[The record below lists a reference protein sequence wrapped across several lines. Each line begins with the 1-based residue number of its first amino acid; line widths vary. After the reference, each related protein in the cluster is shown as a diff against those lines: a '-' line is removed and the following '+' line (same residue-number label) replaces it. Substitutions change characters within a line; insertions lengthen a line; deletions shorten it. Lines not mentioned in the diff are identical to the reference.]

1 MSRNEINQ
9 ALQSIFNERPELA
22 QKIFGSDKLPENMEE
37 AVIHLSSLDYVELI
51 IELEER
57 LNIESIPETVMEQG
71 IPIKI
76 LADRI
81 YEHVQ
86 Q

>member
-22 QKIFGSDKLPENMEE
+22 QKIFGSDELPENMEE

-71 IPIKI
+71 IPVKI

-81 YEHVQ
+81 YEYVQ

>member
-22 QKIFGSDKLPENMEE
+22 QKIFGSDELPENMEE
-37 AVIHLSSLDYVELI
+37 AVINLSSLDYVELI

-57 LNIESIPETVMEQG
+57 LDIESIPETVMEQG

-81 YEHVQ
+81 YEYVQ

>member
-22 QKIFGSDKLPENMEE
+22 QKIFGSDELPENMEE

>member
-9 ALQSIFNERPELA
+9 ALESIFNERPELA
-22 QKIFGSDKLPENMEE
+22 QKIFGSDELPENMEE

-57 LNIESIPETVMEQG
+57 LDIESIPETVMEQG
-71 IPIKI
+71 IPVKI

-81 YEHVQ
+81 YEYVQ

>member
-22 QKIFGSDKLPENMEE
+22 QKIFGSDELPENMEE

-81 YEHVQ
+81 YEYVQ

>member
-9 ALQSIFNERPELA
+9 ALKSIFNERPDLA
-22 QKIFGSDKLPENMEE
+22 QKIFGSDELPENMEE
-37 AVIHLSSLDYVELI
+37 AVIQLSSLDYVELI

-81 YEHVQ
+81 YEYVQ

>member
-9 ALQSIFNERPELA
+9 ALESIFNERPELA
-22 QKIFGSDKLPENMEE
+22 QKIFGSDELPENMEE

-81 YEHVQ
+81 YEYVQ

>member
-22 QKIFGSDKLPENMEE
+22 QKIFGSDELPENMEE

-71 IPIKI
+71 IPVKI

>member
-22 QKIFGSDKLPENMEE
+22 QKIFGSDELPENMEE
-37 AVIHLSSLDYVELI
+37 TVIHLSSLDYVELI

-71 IPIKI
+71 IAIKI

-81 YEHVQ
+81 YEYVQ